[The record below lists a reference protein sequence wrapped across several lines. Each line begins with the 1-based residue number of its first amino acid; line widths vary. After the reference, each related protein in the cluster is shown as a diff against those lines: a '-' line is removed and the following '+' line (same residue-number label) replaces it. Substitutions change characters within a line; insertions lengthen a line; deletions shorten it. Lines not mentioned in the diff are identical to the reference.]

1 MPPRILILLV
11 FLATSAQGAVE
22 IAPGAVVDGF
32 PNQAFTASAG
42 SGGES
47 LIVWRERTPN
57 GDRLNAS
64 LLRHDAGTI
73 RSDPFPIFSTTG
85 LMGAHAVAFSGE
97 MYLVVWHWWQHL
109 YAVRISRSGE
119 ILDADPIIISQV
131 TRADSLMAASS
142 GHEFLV
148 AWREAVFRTAVV
160 QLSGDPAGALDLDTG
175 TPNTA
180 PGSADLTS
188 DSRRY
193 LLVWTEAEFAMM
205 FPGPTPPFHLHGVIL
220 DRSGIADRLTQ
231 TLLVRDVS
239 LISEPG
245 ATSSGT
251 EFLVTYRALAHQAV
265 SAVVVMGEHSLFAG
279 SPLQFAAW
287 SGRYARPVWD
297 GQHYL
302 VAIGGTLDAHLLF
315 VRLDRDGSVVRRL
328 VQRPR
333 RSLQSLHIAPG
344 AANDGSLIITTELQ
358 RLFAWRENELS
369 PAGRM
374 RIVR

>member
-1 MPPRILILLV
+1 MPLRILILLV
-11 FLATSAQGAVE
+11 FLATSAQGAIE
-22 IAPGAVVDGF
+22 IAPGAVVDSV
-32 PNQAFTASAG
+32 PNHAFTAAAG
-42 SGGES
+42 SDGES

-64 LLRHDAGTI
+64 LVRHNAEAI
-73 RSDPFPIFSTTG
+73 RSDPFPIFETIG

-97 MYLVVWHWWQHL
+97 KYLVVWHWWQHL

-119 ILDADPIIISQV
+119 ILDPDPITIGPV
-131 TRADSLMAASS
+131 TRIDSLVAASS

-148 AWREAVFRTAVV
+148 AWREADFRTAVV
-160 QLSGDPAGALDLDTG
+160 PLSGEPEGVVDLDTG
-175 TPNTA
+175 TPTTT

-188 DSRRY
+188 DGRRY
-193 LLVWTEAEFAMM
+193 LLVWTEAEFATP
-205 FPGPTPPFHLHGVIL
+205 FPGPTPPFHLHGAIL

-239 LISEPG
+239 VIAEPG

-265 SAVVVMGEHSLFAG
+265 SAVVVTGEQSLVAG
-279 SPLQFAAW
+279 SPIQFAAW
-287 SGRYARPVWD
+287 AGRFARPAWD

-302 VAIGGTLDAHLLF
+302 VAVGGTLAAHLLF

-328 VQRPR
+328 AQGRR

-358 RLFAWRENELS
+358 RLFAWRENALS